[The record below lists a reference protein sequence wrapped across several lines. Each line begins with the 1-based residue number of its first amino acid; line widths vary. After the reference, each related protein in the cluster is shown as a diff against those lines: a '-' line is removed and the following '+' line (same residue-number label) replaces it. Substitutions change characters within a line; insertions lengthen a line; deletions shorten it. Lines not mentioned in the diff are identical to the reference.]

1 MAVCLMPSGMFP
13 QLLDSVIDRSS
24 SFEKAFPLKKR
35 KRQLAENNGPIDSK
49 RVKSV
54 LRYFPLLF
62 SDRTVSFRTLPT
74 TISDLFEFL
83 KITNS
88 VEKKRY
94 PLAIKN
100 ATCHLLGKEECSKM
114 RISPLN
120 MSNYKPEELNVNPRR
135 RTSSIREKE
144 EISKGGKQ
152 LSRPS
157 RREFQIAERMIT
169 DYVKPSPSKN
179 CQLTTA
185 VSKALTRW
193 KTIPIENNI
202 LKRRKLG

>member
-1 MAVCLMPSGMFP
+1 MAVFLMPSGMFP

-74 TISDLFEFL
+74 TISDLLEFL

-88 VEKKRY
+88 VEEISTGYQKCEFF
-94 PLAIKN
+94 

-152 LSRPS
+152 SSRPS

-179 CQLTTA
+179 RQLTTA
-185 VSKALTRW
+185 VSKALTR
-193 KTIPIENNI
+193 
-202 LKRRKLG
+202 